1 MPALIAALT
10 SAQPENINMLSMTAN
25 MQRSFFSIRPP
36 YSKPDPIKPLYSKK
50 TATLFLELP

>member
-25 MQRSFFSIRPP
+25 MQRNFFSIRSPCEVGLA
-36 YSKPDPIKPLYSKK
+36 S
-50 TATLFLELP
+50 LFCEKILTVL